1 MSEYVKIRLY
11 VGTGFA
17 GCDHEDIYEYPREEW
32 EVMTEEQQEKT
43 LRELAMEYLWDTID
57 CSAWV
62 EE

>member
-1 MSEYVKIRLY
+1 MSEYVKICRHI
-11 VGTGFA
+11 GTGQRVSRV
-17 GCDHEDIYEYPREEW
+17 DIYEYPREEW